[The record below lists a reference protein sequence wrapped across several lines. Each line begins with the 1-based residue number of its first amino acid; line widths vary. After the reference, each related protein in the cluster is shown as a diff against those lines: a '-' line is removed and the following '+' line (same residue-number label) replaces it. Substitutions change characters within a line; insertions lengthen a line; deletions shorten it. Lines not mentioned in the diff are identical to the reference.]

1 MAKKQQP
8 ESNFLSDF
16 SDIIRQQGE
25 DLRRREEETIEKA
38 KVDLPYQIM
47 MLPSLT
53 NEFLVEWFDT
63 CLNGA
68 FSNTR
73 LMEVLAELKEAIKNE
88 ILKRMEK

>member
-8 ESNFLSDF
+8 EENSLENFSRVVK
-16 SDIIRQQGE
+16 DIFAEKRIRE
-25 DLRRREEETIEKA
+25 DEFVEKA
-38 KVDLPYQIM
+38 KTDLPYQIES
-47 MLPSLT
+47 LPSLT

-68 FSNTR
+68 FSNPR